1 MYFIFLLLHNM
12 INYKE
17 FSLDNGLKVIVHE
30 DHSLPIA
37 VLNLLYNVGSRD
49 EAEDKTGFAHLFEH
63 LMFGGSANV
72 KSFDEPLQKVGGENN
87 AFTSPDITNYY
98 ISLPAANLET
108 AFWLESDRMLSLA
121 FEESVLEVQRKVV
134 IEEFKQRYLNQPYG
148 DVWLKLR
155 PLAYKK
161 HPYRWPTIGKDISHI
176 ETASMKDVRSFFDK
190 FYLPNNATMVVAG
203 DVYTKQVMK
212 LADKWFG
219 SIPPGERYI
228 RQLPKEPAQMEARR
242 EITEANVPLDAIYMA
257 FHMPGRLDVDY
268 HAVDLL
274 SDILGRGK
282 TSRLYQNLVKEK
294 NIFNSINAYLTGSID
309 PGLLV
314 ISGKIKNGISPDA
327 AEAEVNG
334 IIEELVNNGLNREE
348 LQKVKNQAFTSL
360 AFQDVEI
367 LNRAMNLA
375 IFSNLEDPGLVNKE
389 KVKIESVDID
399 NILSAAKK
407 IFNKN
412 NRNILN
418 YNSIK

>member
-1 MYFIFLLLHNM
+1 
-12 INYKE
+12 
-17 FSLDNGLKVIVHE
+17 
-30 DHSLPIA
+30 
-37 VLNLLYNVGSRD
+37 
-49 EAEDKTGFAHLFEH
+49 
-63 LMFGGSANV
+63 
-72 KSFDEPLQKVGGENN
+72 
-87 AFTSPDITNYY
+87 
-98 ISLPAANLET
+98 
-108 AFWLESDRMLSLA
+108 
-121 FEESVLEVQRKVV
+121 
-134 IEEFKQRYLNQPYG
+134 
-148 DVWLKLR
+148 
-155 PLAYKK
+155 
-161 HPYRWPTIGKDISHI
+161 
-176 ETASMKDVRSFFDK
+176 
-190 FYLPNNATMVVAG
+190 MVVAG
-203 DVYTKQVMK
+203 DVDTKQVMK

-219 SIPPGERYI
+219 AIQPGERYI

-268 HAVDLL
+268 HTIDLL
-274 SDILGRGK
+274 SDILGKGK

-314 ISGKIKNGISPDA
+314 ISGKIKNGISPES

-334 IIEELVNNGLNREE
+334 IIEKFVKKGLNKEE

-375 IFSNLEDPGLVNKE
+375 IFSNLGDPGLVNKE
-389 KVKIESVDID
+389 RAKIESVDID
-399 NILSAAKK
+399 NILSAARK
-407 IFNKN
+407 IFKKT

>member
-1 MYFIFLLLHNM
+1 M
-12 INYKE
+12 INYEE

-49 EAEDKTGFAHLFEH
+49 ESEDKTGFAHLFEH

-72 KSFDEPLQKVGGENN
+72 KSFDEPLQNVGGENN

-148 DVWLKLR
+148 DLWLKLR

-203 DVYTKQVMK
+203 DVQIKQVMK

-242 EITEANVPLDAIYMA
+242 EITEANVPLDAIYIA
-257 FHMPGRLDVDY
+257 FHMPGRLDIDY

-274 SDILGRGK
+274 SEILGRGK

-327 AEAEVNG
+327 AEAEVND
-334 IIEELVNNGLNREE
+334 IIEELVNNGINREE

-375 IFSNLEDPGLVNKE
+375 IFSNLGDPSLVNKE
-389 KVKIESVDID
+389 KAKIESVDID
-399 NILSAAKK
+399 NILWAAKK

>member
-1 MYFIFLLLHNM
+1 
-12 INYKE
+12 
-17 FSLDNGLKVIVHE
+17 
-30 DHSLPIA
+30 
-37 VLNLLYNVGSRD
+37 
-49 EAEDKTGFAHLFEH
+49 
-63 LMFGGSANV
+63 
-72 KSFDEPLQKVGGENN
+72 
-87 AFTSPDITNYY
+87 
-98 ISLPAANLET
+98 
-108 AFWLESDRMLSLA
+108 
-121 FEESVLEVQRKVV
+121 
-134 IEEFKQRYLNQPYG
+134 
-148 DVWLKLR
+148 
-155 PLAYKK
+155 
-161 HPYRWPTIGKDISHI
+161 
-176 ETASMKDVRSFFDK
+176 
-190 FYLPNNATMVVAG
+190 
-203 DVYTKQVMK
+203 MK

-242 EITEANVPLDAIYMA
+242 EITEANVPLDAIYIA
-257 FHMPGRLDVDY
+257 FHMPGRLDIDY

-274 SDILGRGK
+274 SEILGRGK

-327 AEAEVNG
+327 AEAEVND
-334 IIEELVNNGLNREE
+334 IIEKLVNNGINREE

-375 IFSNLEDPGLVNKE
+375 IFSNLGDPSLVNKE
-389 KVKIESVDID
+389 KAKIESVDID
-399 NILSAAKK
+399 NILWAAKK

>member
-1 MYFIFLLLHNM
+1 M
-12 INYKE
+12 INYEE

-49 EAEDKTGFAHLFEH
+49 ESEDKTGFAHLFEH

-203 DVYTKQVMK
+203 DVQIKQVMK

-242 EITEANVPLDAIYMA
+242 EITEANVPLDAIYIA
-257 FHMPGRLDVDY
+257 FHMPGRLDIDY

-274 SDILGRGK
+274 SEILGRGK

-327 AEAEVNG
+327 AEAEVND
-334 IIEELVNNGLNREE
+334 IIEELVNNGINREE

-375 IFSNLEDPGLVNKE
+375 IFSNLGDPSLVNKE
-389 KVKIESVDID
+389 KAKIESVDID
-399 NILSAAKK
+399 NILWAAKK

>member
-1 MYFIFLLLHNM
+1 M

-203 DVYTKQVMK
+203 DVHIKQVMK

-228 RQLPKEPAQMEARR
+228 RQLPKEPAQMEVRR

-257 FHMPGRLDVDY
+257 FHMPGRLDIDY

-274 SDILGRGK
+274 SEILGRGK
-282 TSRLYQNLVKEK
+282 TSRLYQNLVKKK

-334 IIEELVNNGLNREE
+334 IIEELVNNGLKREE

-389 KVKIESVDID
+389 KAKIESVDID
-399 NILSAAKK
+399 NILSAARK

>member
-1 MYFIFLLLHNM
+1 M

-161 HPYRWPTIGKDISHI
+161 HPYRWPTIGKDISQI

-203 DVYTKQVMK
+203 DVHAEQVMK

-228 RQLPKEPAQMEARR
+228 RQLPEEPAQMEARR

-257 FHMPGRLDVDY
+257 FHMPGRLDIDY

-274 SDILGRGK
+274 SEILGRGK

-294 NIFNSINAYLTGSID
+294 NVFNSINAYLTGSID

-334 IIEELVNNGLNREE
+334 IIEELVNNGITRKE

-360 AFQDVEI
+360 AFQDAEI

-389 KVKIESVDID
+389 KAKIESVDID
-399 NILSAAKK
+399 NILSAARK